1 MKMNDVAGAILGKIR
16 EREFG
21 DLLERQ
27 TWRMN
32 DYGVSNIVSE
42 ATMIQLMLSIP
53 EEYVTQLAHQ
63 GEITEEQAKA
73 IIGYQAYLRKKF
85 INDLIDDMKAMNIL
99 KEE

>member
-1 MKMNDVAGAILGKIR
+1 MKMNAVDSILNKVR
-16 EREFG
+16 DREFN

-32 DYGVSNIVSE
+32 DYGVSNKISE
-42 ATMIQLMLSIP
+42 ATMVQLILSIP
-53 EEYVTQLAHQ
+53 DVYVTQLAHQ

-73 IIGYQAYLRKKF
+73 IIGYQEYLRKKF
-85 INDLIDDMKAMNIL
+85 INDLIDDMKALNIL

>member
-1 MKMNDVAGAILGKIR
+1 MKMSAVDTILNKIR

-32 DYGVSNIVSE
+32 DYGDSNEVSE

-53 EEYVTQLAHQ
+53 DVYVTQLASQ

-73 IIGYQAYLRKKF
+73 ILEYQDYLRKKF
-85 INDLIDDMKAMNIL
+85 INDLIDDMKALNIL